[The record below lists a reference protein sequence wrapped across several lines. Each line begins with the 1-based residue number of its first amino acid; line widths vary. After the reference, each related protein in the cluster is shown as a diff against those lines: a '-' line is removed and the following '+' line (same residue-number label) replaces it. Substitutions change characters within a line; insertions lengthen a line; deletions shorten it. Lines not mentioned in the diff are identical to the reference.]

1 MGGPEQ
7 DKTETAGA
15 GWERGLEMKRVQNET
30 SPFANVC
37 QIGVVVRDL
46 DEAVQHY
53 EALGVGPFES
63 TQGAAPI
70 VDRQVHG
77 KPAPD
82 VKNRIG
88 LTRMGAVEMELV
100 QPISGKSVQREFL
113 ERHGEGINHLGFLVD
128 DIEAE
133 TAKLL
138 AKGFQVISSGRTAAG
153 GAFVYLDTD
162 RVGGIV
168 FELIQ
173 PPSGE
178 R

>member
-1 MGGPEQ
+1 MEPGGVRRNRVEGEA
-7 DKTETAGA
+7 K
-15 GWERGLEMKRVQNET
+15 MKRVQQEA
-30 SPFANVC
+30 SPFSSVC
-37 QIGVVVRDL
+37 QIGVIVRDL
-46 DEAVQHY
+46 DEAVRHY
-53 EALGVGPFES
+53 EALGIGPFES

-70 VDRQVHG
+70 VDRQVYG

-88 LTRMGAVEMELV
+88 ITRMGTVEMELV

-113 ERHGEGINHLGFLVD
+113 EKHGEGINHLGFRVG

-133 TAKLL
+133 TARLV
-138 AKGFQVISSGRTAAG
+138 AKGFRVISSGRTTAG

-162 RVGGIV
+162 KVGGIV

-173 PPSGE
+173 PPRDE

>member
-1 MGGPEQ
+1 M
-7 DKTETAGA
+7 T
-15 GWERGLEMKRVQNET
+15 RGQYDA
-30 SPFANVC
+30 SPFSRIS
-37 QIGVVVRDL
+37 QIGVVVRGL
-46 DEAVQHY
+46 DEAMRHC

-70 VDRQVHG
+70 LNRHVYG
-77 KPAPD
+77 KPASD

-88 LTRMGAVEMELV
+88 IAKLGPVEIELV
-100 QPISGKSVQREFL
+100 QPFTGKSVQREFL
-113 ERHGEGINHLGFLVD
+113 EKHGEGINHLGFLVD

-138 AKGFQVISSGRTAAG
+138 AKGFQVISSGKTMAG

-162 RVGGIV
+162 KVGGIM

-173 PPSGE
+173 PPSCE